1 MKEPKPIKLTKKE
14 IESFEKLE
22 DRFSAIQLSLQN
34 YGLELR
40 LLWDGL
46 KKKYNLDTLNWK
58 WGYNRKTKRLQV
70 YHQNPDW
77 AKDRLM
83 K

>member
-1 MKEPKPIKLTKKE
+1 MKEPKPVKLTKEE
-14 IESFEKLE
+14 IESFEKLD
-22 DRFSAIQLSLQN
+22 DRFSALQLSLQN

-46 KKKYNLDTLNWK
+46 KKKYDLDTLNWK
-58 WGYNRKTKRLQV
+58 WEYNRKTKKLQV
-70 YHQNPDW
+70 SHQNPDW